1 MKKTGSEIEQDV
13 FDIIGASILVDE
25 INGNIYKEGLRPLG
39 SKKEDALVLFMTGI
53 DGQEQ
58 SGVVNVNVYI
68 PDIDNN
74 SGTLVKNTLRCRE
87 IERTCQNAINAIVSS
102 EYDFTLG
109 SIIKT
114 YPENEINQH
123 FVNVRLEFRRIII

>member
-13 FDIIGASILVDE
+13 FDIIKATILADE
-25 INGNIYKEGLRPLG
+25 IDGSIYKEGLRPLN
-39 SKKEDALVLFMTGI
+39 SKNEDVLILFMAGI

-87 IERTCQNAINAIVSS
+87 IERTCQDTINAIVSS

-109 SIIKT
+109 SMIKT
-114 YPENEINQH
+114 YPQDEINQH